1 MRVLKS
7 STMMLSGITT
17 LRCVQCDDYS
27 CLLSGV
33 QGVNCCMMQEV
44 KCCVMFNPSW
54 VCGSNVFSKTLR
66 SAD

>member
-27 CLLSGV
+27 CLLSGAGSELLYDAGSEMLCDV
-33 QGVNCCMMQEV
+33 QSFLGLWEQRLFEDVEV
-44 KCCVMFNPSW
+44 C
-54 VCGSNVFSKTLR
+54 
-66 SAD
+66 